1 LFARYRRHLVPPI
14 PSNEKDQRNTSIMP
28 MTVEFTKT
36 EIADVLEVKTGQFD
50 DDRGFFTETYSLP
63 TWEAGGFDKVF
74 VQDNL
79 SRSCKGTLRGMH
91 YQLSTRGMGKLVRV
105 VRGAVFDVAVDLRRK
120 SPTFGKWV
128 GRTLSAENGLS
139 LWVPVGFAH
148 GFIALEDETLVWY
161 KCTGAHAPETERSLR
176 YSDPSVAVEWPI
188 KPTVISQK
196 DADAPLLADAEYDFV
211 YEK

>member
-1 LFARYRRHLVPPI
+1 
-14 PSNEKDQRNTSIMP
+14 MP
-28 MTVEFTKT
+28 MSVEFTRT
-36 EIADVLEVKTGQFD
+36 EIEDALEVKTGQFV

-63 TWEAGGFDKVF
+63 VWTAAGFEEIF

-79 SRSCKGTLRGMH
+79 SKSSKGTLRGMH
-91 YQLSTRGMGKLVRV
+91 YQLSARGIGKLVRV
-105 VRGAVFDVAVDLRRK
+105 VSGAIFDVAVDLRK
-120 SPTFGKWV
+120 GSPSFGKWV

-148 GFIALEDETLVWY
+148 GFVALEDDTLVWY
-161 KCTGAHAPETERSLR
+161 KCTGAHAPEAERSLR
-176 YSDPSVAVEWPI
+176 YNDPSVAVEWPLE
-188 KPTVISQK
+188 PTTISQK